1 MEICRFGVFVFY
13 LYANERCQCYVHC
26 SIQRIVWS
34 TFGQSL
40 WLTVTWY
47 LLSFLFFSFLFK
59 DETIKMVCIN
69 NNERQKKTHT
79 ESHFFLYAKSFLLNL
94 IWNIF
99 LFHSIWFKYVAIA
112 FVFVFFLVS
121 VSDMVSV
128 FWNRWVLLFFSF
140 CCSSVYCVCLSF
152 FVACLSSFR
161 SLKNYYIDLQHK
173 TIVTSSHSVWFS
185 REKKNSWSMR
195 ERGISDNEIIMQ

>member
-1 MEICRFGVFVFY
+1 
-13 LYANERCQCYVHC
+13 
-26 SIQRIVWS
+26 
-34 TFGQSL
+34 
-40 WLTVTWY
+40 
-47 LLSFLFFSFLFK
+47 
-59 DETIKMVCIN
+59 MVCIN

-99 LFHSIWFKYVAIA
+99 LFHSIWFKYVVIA

-161 SLKNYYIDLQHK
+161 SLKNYYINLQHK

-185 REKKNSWSMR
+185 REKKKFMVNAR
-195 ERGISDNEIIMQ
+195 ERNFGQWDNNAIADFFRMILFWRFLYERPTIFWLPNGFDNVI